1 MPSDNKN
8 ESSLSFDL
16 VGSVIASTV
25 LASATSTTL
34 NATSQSHPTQSSP
47 NQASIN
53 SNDKESLSLQTT
65 TTNFKNFVSK
75 SGPIFWFQDRVEDIL
90 TWKDALRTTFWACLW
105 AWLCINPIFFILL
118 PNLAIIAILLSAY
131 PNSNEIDSKEAV
143 INLNEQHDPL
153 PTNEPKEG
161 SVDYLSNMQNIQI
174 MMGRISLA
182 SDLVKS
188 QIVPY
193 LNWSNPHY
201 SLSLLHL
208 SLITSIL
215 FFFMGPYI
223 PWRWVLLGIGES
235 MFFAQHP
242 TLQRFMI
249 YLTPLLPTRRSM
261 TVVERVIA
269 NDALPDHVI
278 DSPAIRVVVCC
289 EHQRYGGTGPGW
301 SDSFLEQNTDP
312 RAWMVELPDHV
323 LQPTAG
329 LWAVQPPDGFQWIPT
344 EGWHIDHTSSNLDQH
359 GWNLVNGT
367 ASLGPSLR
375 RRRWLRR
382 AYQLSMK

>member
-16 VGSVIASTV
+16 VSSVIASTV
-25 LASATSTTL
+25 LGSTTST
-34 NATSQSHPTQSSP
+34 NPITSPSHPNHQQTS
-47 NQASIN
+47 NQTSIT
-53 SNDKESLSLQTT
+53 NDKESLSLQTT

-75 SGPIFWFQDRVEDIL
+75 SGPIFWFQDKVEDIL
-90 TWKDALRTTFWACLW
+90 TWQDYLRTSFWACLW
-105 AWLCINPIFFILL
+105 AWLCINPIFFIIL

-131 PNSNEIDSKEAV
+131 PNPNEIDSKEAV
-143 INLNEQHDPL
+143 INLSEPHEPL

-174 MMGRISLA
+174 MMGRISIG
-182 SDLVKS
+182 SDLVKA

-193 LNWSNPHY
+193 LDWSNPHY
-201 SLSLLHL
+201 SLALLHL
-208 SLITSIL
+208 SLISSVI
-215 FFFMGPYI
+215 FFLIGPFI
-223 PWRWVLLGIGES
+223 PWRWVLLIVGES
-235 MFFAQHP
+235 VFFAQHP
-242 TLQRFMI
+242 TLQRLMN
-249 YLTPLLPTRRSM
+249 YLTPLLPTQKSI
-261 TVVERVIA
+261 TLLERVIS

-278 DSPAIRVVVCC
+278 DSPAIRLVVCR

-301 SDSFLEQNTDP
+301 SDTFLDQSSDP
-312 RAWMVELPDHV
+312 RPWMVELPDHV

-344 EGWHIDHTSSNLDQH
+344 EGWHIDHTSSDLDSE
-359 GWNLVNGT
+359 GWHFVNGV

-382 AYQLSMK
+382 AYQHSIQ